1 MVDMGRYDPCKS
13 KTEMRCYLN
22 SEADMA
28 TDAAKRMSNRLY
40 SVPTP
45 REKDAGTINEAS
57 EMVLAQ
63 SDEIERKDAEIAS
76 LKHMR
81 AEDHGEIDRLT
92 AILIDAL
99 DWWNEHRP
107 QTATGTR
114 RKTMRR
120 SSATLALR
128 LTMPR

>member
-1 MVDMGRYDPCKS
+1 
-13 KTEMRCYLN
+13 MRCYLN
-22 SEADMA
+22 SEAEMA

-107 QTATGTR
+107 QTATGTLAIWVVDATAALGR
-114 RKTMRR
+114 RI
-120 SSATLALR
+120 
-128 LTMPR
+128 P

>member
-13 KTEMRCYLN
+13 KTAMRCYLN

-107 QTATGTR
+107 QTATGTLAIWVVDATAALGR
-114 RKTMRR
+114 RI
-120 SSATLALR
+120 
-128 LTMPR
+128 P